1 MNPSLPFLAEA
12 GTGHAMPPELTVQQ
26 PFASIPELTRALRSG
41 QEAAYVWLLH
51 RWGGRL
57 DRYAL
62 ALAAGDEALG
72 REIGQAV
79 WLRIM
84 RHMRPLPDEAA
95 LWNWLAQAARHAA
108 CDLRRSRGRYRRALE
123 RFTDWLRQRPAD
135 EEPEDA
141 LLLALDR
148 ALERLDPDER
158 ALIEG
163 RYFTRLNLEEI
174 GAGQGLGTRAVE
186 GRLAR
191 LRQKLRTLIA
201 EELSRPNPL

>member
-1 MNPSLPFLAEA
+1 M
-12 GTGHAMPPELTVQQ
+12 H
-26 PFASIPELTRALRSG
+26 PFADVPELTRALRSG

-62 ALAAGDEALG
+62 ALAAGDEALA

-108 CDLRRSRGRYRRALE
+108 CDLRRSRGRYHRALE
-123 RFTDWLRQRPAD
+123 RFTDWLRQRSAD
-135 EEPEDA
+135 EDEPEDA
-141 LLLALDR
+141 ILAALDR
-148 ALERLDPDER
+148 ALERLEPDER
-158 ALIEG
+158 ALIQG

-174 GAGQGLGTRAVE
+174 GAGQGLSTRAVE

-191 LRQKLRTLIA
+191 LRQKLRALIA
-201 EELSRPNPL
+201 EELSRLTPL